1 MARQRIVPAIP
12 HQLSIRR
19 AKVVPAG
26 KNDQQLADD
35 KGKSAP
41 LLANADKPKVSTITD
56 GIEDANAHQRDES
69 AVLLNGSKDEQ
80 AKQVAAKEEPVAT
93 NELAVNK
100 EPLEKEKPVENKEE
114 LPAEKEVVVEKE
126 KEKKV
131 VNGKLYLPRVS
142 YKMLSN
148 K

>member
-26 KNDQQLADD
+26 KSDQQPADD
-35 KGKSAP
+35 KGKSASP
-41 LLANADKPKVSTITD
+41 LASADKSKITTRTD
-56 GIEDANAHQRDES
+56 GIEDADAHQRNDN
-69 AVLLNGSKDEQ
+69 AVSVNGTKDEQ
-80 AKQVAAKEEPVAT
+80 AKQVVAEDEPVAT
-93 NELAVNK
+93 KELAVNK

-126 KEKKV
+126 KKV
-131 VNGKLYLPRVS
+131 VNGKLYLPRPS
-142 YKMLSN
+142 YKMLSH

>member
-35 KGKSAP
+35 KGKSAS
-41 LLANADKPKVSTITD
+41 LLANADKPDLSTSKD
-56 GIEDANAHQRDES
+56 GIEDANAQQHDEN
-69 AVLLNGSKDEQ
+69 ALLLNGPKDEQ
-80 AKQVAAKEEPVAT
+80 AKQVAAKEEPVAN

-131 VNGKLYLPRVS
+131 VNGKLYLPRVL